1 MLNSEFEN
9 LEIRLMRIEK
19 SLNRINN
26 INWNNFG
33 KLGDRSDSDLV
44 YEYLRKLAKF
54 YKENP
59 TKPLAPFY
67 VDVVR
72 SLGFEF
78 DRELTDISL
87 SEFFEER
94 IVENLLTSHMAEYT
108 IKGYIKLSKFIDENP
123 GYTEYLEIYDPLIRV
138 LERGGKFQYK
148 ERGIIVQNSGFF
160 PLSNWCND
168 FRNAKPI
175 DISNI

>member
-26 INWNNFG
+26 INWNNYG
-33 KLGDRSDSDLV
+33 KLGDRFDGDLV

-87 SEFFEER
+87 SEFFEEK
-94 IVENLLTSHMAEYT
+94 IVENLLTSRMAEYT
-108 IKGYIKLSKFIDENP
+108 IKGYIKLSKFIDENSD
-123 GYTEYLEIYDPLIRV
+123 YTEYLEIYDPLIRV
-138 LERGGKFQYK
+138 LERGGGYRYK
-148 ERGIIVQNSGFF
+148 DGGIMVQNYGLF
-160 PLSNWCND
+160 PLHGWCEK
-168 FRNAKPI
+168 FLEKEPI